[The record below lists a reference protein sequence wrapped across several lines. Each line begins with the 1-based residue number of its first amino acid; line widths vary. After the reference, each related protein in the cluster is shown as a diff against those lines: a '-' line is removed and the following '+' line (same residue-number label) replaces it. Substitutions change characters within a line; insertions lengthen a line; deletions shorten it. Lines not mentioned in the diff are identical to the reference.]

1 MANFFF
7 SFSEQDL
14 EVENARVPKNERKK
28 GEGIIKVREENMTG
42 KLEPGKLGES
52 GETMRVK
59 EQRFAKC
66 VHTKID
72 QSSTKLWEMKKRENL
87 FNYTKLYYEI
97 NCISNENNHPV

>member
-1 MANFFF
+1 MAVFLFLFFF
-7 SFSEQDL
+7 FLEQDL
-14 EVENARVPKNERKK
+14 ENARVPKNERKK
-28 GEGIIKVREENMTG
+28 GEGIIKVGEENMTG

-72 QSSTKLWEMKKRENL
+72 QSSTKL
-87 FNYTKLYYEI
+87 
-97 NCISNENNHPV
+97 

>member
-1 MANFFF
+1 MIYSGELFF
-7 SFSEQDL
+7 SFSEQEV

-42 KLEPGKLGES
+42 KLEPGKLGE
-52 GETMRVK
+52 TMRVK

-72 QSSTKLWEMKKRENL
+72 QSSTKL
-87 FNYTKLYYEI
+87 
-97 NCISNENNHPV
+97 